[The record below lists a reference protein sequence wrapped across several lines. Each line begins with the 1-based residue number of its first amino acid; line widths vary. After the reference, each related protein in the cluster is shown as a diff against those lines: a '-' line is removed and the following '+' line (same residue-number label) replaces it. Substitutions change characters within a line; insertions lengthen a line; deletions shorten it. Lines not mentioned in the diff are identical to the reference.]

1 MKILII
7 KFLTLMKR
15 YCLLFFLL
23 LFSFIIVAQTD
34 YHSSSGGASFSSSSG
49 NLKMDS
55 VLADILNNASE
66 DTQILDGFNNG
77 LLYISAVETN
87 DSLNDILVFPR
98 NNTADT
104 INISISE
111 KYKYLDF
118 RIYNSEG
125 TILINKRKGAGLN
138 TINIAKLTSGTYY
151 MQILNPKNNEHKTYG
166 LLKK

>member
-1 MKILII
+1 
-7 KFLTLMKR
+7 MKR
-15 YCLLFFLL
+15 CCLISILFIC
-23 LFSFIIVAQTD
+23 SIVIVAQTD
-34 YHSSSGGASFSSSSG
+34 NRSSSVGVTFSGASG

-55 VLADILNNASE
+55 VLSDILNNASE

-77 LLYISAVETN
+77 LLYISILEAN
-87 DSLNDILVFPR
+87 DSLNDILVYPR
-98 NNTADT
+98 NNTADS

-125 TILINKRKGAGLN
+125 NMLINKRKGAGFN
-138 TINIAKLTSGTYY
+138 TIDIAKLTSGTYY
-151 MQILNPKNNEHKTYG
+151 MQIFNPKNNEHKTYG